1 MNRDIS
7 HITRDLENKKNNDII
22 YKKDKL
28 LKLFNEDPDLN
39 EILGKKDKRPL
50 NKYTDKNNPTAQEL
64 NERNLIIEYN
74 KRVDKKQILPILK
87 LNGINKEVLN
97 FIMFDI
103 NDTDTSYY
111 NKAMKVQT
119 LIVMCLVHED
129 DLDTEYGIVRT
140 DLLSYIVKDLLCWT
154 NSLGNQLKCIDDYA
168 PDSKAT
174 YICVMHK
181 ARALGNLYFWNK
193 YYRKNNMNKRMKNY
207 VPDEWALEII
217 SESELNMLK
226 ELERED

>member
-1 MNRDIS
+1 MEW
-7 HITRDLENKKNNDII
+7 L

-111 NKAMKVQT
+111 NKS
-119 LIVMCLVHED
+119 
-129 DLDTEYGIVRT
+129 VRT
-140 DLLSYIVKDLLCWT
+140 IPYSVSRSSSWTKHITISVCIFIALLSYIVKDLLCWT
-154 NSLGNQLKCIDDYA
+154 NSLGNQLKCIDDYGDII
-168 PDSKAT
+168 DSRYYCRTLKFE
-174 YICVMHK
+174 IECPN
-181 ARALGNLYFWNK
+181 NLYAGMNNK
-193 YYRKNNMNKRMKNY
+193 YDNFQRIWN
-207 VPDEWALEII
+207 WCTEII
-217 SESELNMLK
+217 GNSSHRIVTL
-226 ELERED
+226 

>member
-1 MNRDIS
+1 M
-7 HITRDLENKKNNDII
+7 
-22 YKKDKL
+22 
-28 LKLFNEDPDLN
+28 
-39 EILGKKDKRPL
+39 

-154 NSLGNQLKCIDDYA
+154 NSL
-168 PDSKAT
+168 
-174 YICVMHK
+174 
-181 ARALGNLYFWNK
+181 
-193 YYRKNNMNKRMKNY
+193 
-207 VPDEWALEII
+207 
-217 SESELNMLK
+217 
-226 ELERED
+226 